1 MNRGNL
7 WEGCLQRMWG
17 GGGGGGGGVIKM
29 CDWVHNTS

>member
-1 MNRGNL
+1 VNRGNL

-17 GGGGGGGGVIKM
+17 GGGGGGVIKM